1 MKTTLTKY
9 DFENN
14 QTLKDNYTY
23 EAIQVLWNYFEH
35 LEEDTGIEEDFDPIE
50 IIGTWDEVK
59 NFEEFQE
66 SYPHIEKEEDIND
79 YTIYVAS
86 ESFYCS
92 DNLEMRNHF
101 LYNKF

>member
-23 EAIQVLWNYFEH
+23 EAIQVLWFYYENLEDDIGFE
-35 LEEDTGIEEDFDPIE
+35 LEFDPIE
-50 IIGTWDEVK
+50 IISTWDEVK
-59 NFEEFQE
+59 NFKEFQE
-66 SYPHIEKEEDIND
+66 SYPDIEKEEDIND
-79 YTIYVAS
+79 HTIYISS

-92 DNLEMRNHF
+92 DNPEMKNHF